1 MELIGNL
8 QTYKLY
14 LMRINKGSKSRN
26 MTLKAKNDEMDDSS
40 KNENSK
46 FKSYNTRKF
55 KNFIKNANVKVNDKD
70 HK

>member
-8 QTYKLY
+8 QSYELG
-14 LMRINKGSKSRN
+14 LMRIGKGSKSKK
-26 MTLKAKNDEMDDSS
+26 MTLKAKNDEKDDSFE
-40 KNENSK
+40 NENSK

>member
-1 MELIGNL
+1 
-8 QTYKLY
+8 
-14 LMRINKGSKSRN
+14 
-26 MTLKAKNDEMDDSS
+26 MTLKAKNDEKDDSS

>member
-8 QTYKLY
+8 QTYKLD
-14 LMRINKGSKSRN
+14 LIRIDKGSKSKN
-26 MTLKAKNDEMDDSS
+26 MTLKAKNDEKDDSS

-55 KNFIKNANVKVNDKD
+55 KNFIRNANVKVNDKD

>member
-14 LMRINKGSKSRN
+14 LMRIDKGSKSKN
-26 MTLKAKNDEMDDSS
+26 MTLKAKNNEKDDSS

>member
-8 QTYKLY
+8 QSYELG
-14 LMRINKGSKSRN
+14 LMRIGKGSKSKK
-26 MTLKAKNDEMDDSS
+26 MTLKAKNDEKDDSFE
-40 KNENSK
+40 NENSK

-55 KNFIKNANVKVNDKD
+55 KNFIKNANVKMNDKD